1 MKCPKCQFENPAE
14 MHFCGKCG
22 AKLEKIC
29 SQCNSPNPSGFRFC
43 GKCGHDLTQLKE
55 SLAVNYSEPQSYTP
69 KHLTDKILA
78 SQSSLE
84 GERKQVTVL
93 FCDLVNSTALA
104 ERLGPEPMHALINEF
119 FGVGLSGVH
128 RYEGTINQF
137 LGDGFMALFGAP
149 IAHEDHA
156 RRAVLAAVE
165 IQRELREK
173 AADLARLSK
182 ERLAVRMG
190 LNTGLVI
197 VGAIGDDLRMDYTA
211 VGDTTNVAARLQ
223 RAASPGQI
231 VISDTTHSL
240 VTGYCTTRPLG
251 EFALKGKSEAIIAWE
266 VISVDEARTRIEVEA
281 ERGLTPFVGRERE
294 LQILSGCFA
303 QAREGNGQVV
313 FLVGEAGLGKSRLV
327 LEFRLRIG
335 TQATWL
341 EGHAMSFGRSMAFH
355 PLIDLLRRNFRIEE
369 DDPEAAIIERIEAS
383 VLRLGEEMRSILPYL
398 RYLLAV
404 DPGDP
409 TVKTMDPQ
417 LRRGEIFDSLRR
429 LMLRSAE
436 VRPQVLVFEDL
447 HWMDQATEDF
457 LTFLADSIPA
467 SRVLCL
473 FTYRPGYAH
482 PFGDRSYHTR
492 IALPNLSSEDTVQM
506 AQAMLA
512 TEHLPAELETLI
524 HKKAEG
530 NPFFVEEVVKS
541 LRDVGAIRRKGDRY
555 ELAKPLDEI
564 VVPDTIQDVLM
575 ARIDRLEEAPK
586 RTLQLA
592 SVIGREFTRRL
603 VDRLVDIRERTEA
616 YLQELK
622 AIELIYEKTLFP
634 ELAYMFKHALTQDVA
649 YHSLLEQRRKEL
661 HRIIGLAVEDLYA
674 DRLAEHYEVLGYHFA
689 KGEEWAKALE
699 YLCKAAEKA
708 TEAFATR
715 EAVALYD
722 EALEAAGQLG
732 DATGAETL
740 MGIHAAKAN
749 LYFALSDFE
758 GSRAEGEHLLALA
771 RRVRDQ
777 ASEAGALASMGWAS
791 LWAHDFDRGLEYS
804 RQAIEAADS
813 ADAKSPVAASQIT
826 TGLVHMLR
834 GHLDVAQ
841 KKLDQALTISRQ
853 AGDVIHE
860 AFSLSLAGL
869 VKNWEGEYTEA
880 SRLLSD
886 SLQISREHN
895 LSVPFLQALW
905 VKGLA
910 LVVNG
915 EYDEALS
922 TIKEGLALS
931 EKLGD
936 EVFGHRILNGLGWLY
951 SECGDLDRAIDLS
964 QQAAARARKR
974 GDAETISN
982 PELNLSDVFLAQ
994 GDLALAQ
1001 EALDGVYGLVRDP
1014 ATTDWMRWRFSM
1026 HLFGSFGVLWL
1037 ARGEPA
1043 KARKFTEQCL
1053 EIATRTNS
1061 RKYLVKGWLL
1071 KGQIALADRQ
1081 WGEAE
1086 KWLRQALTMAER
1098 IGNPTLCWKTHL
1110 AVGHLHAETK
1120 RSEMAQQ
1127 AYLAARN
1134 VIDGM
1139 KASTKNPELRASLES
1154 SPMFSQIY
1162 DLTTSNL

>member
-1 MKCPKCQFENPAE
+1 MKCSSCEAENPGDAKFCTDCGIPMEFRCPNCSSVTPAE
-14 MHFCGKCG
+14 RTFCK
-22 AKLEKIC
+22 E
-29 SQCNSPNPSGFRFC
+29 
-43 GKCGHDLTQLKE
+43 CGHNLRESKEPPCIDYTQ
-55 SLAVNYSEPQSYTP
+55 PQSYTP

-93 FCDLVNSTALA
+93 FCDLANSTALA
-104 ERLGPEPMHALINEF
+104 ERLGPEPMHTLINEF

-149 IAHEDHA
+149 IAREDHA
-156 RRAVLAAVE
+156 RRAVMAAVE
-165 IQRELREK
+165 IQRGLREK

-182 ERLAVRMG
+182 EGLAVRMG

-223 RAASPGQI
+223 QSASPGQI
-231 VISDTTHSL
+231 VTSDTTHRL

-251 EFALKGKSEAIIAWE
+251 EFALKGKSDAIIAWE

-281 ERGLTPFVGRERE
+281 ERGLTPFVGREHE
-294 LQILSGCFA
+294 LEILSSCFA
-303 QAREGNGQVV
+303 QAREGHGQIV

-335 TQATWL
+335 TQATWI

-355 PLIDLLRRNFRIEE
+355 PLIDFLRRNFRIEE
-369 DDPEAAIIERIEAS
+369 DDPEAAIIEKIEAS

-409 TVKTMDPQ
+409 AVKTMDPQ

-429 LMLRSAE
+429 LMLRAAE
-436 VRPQVLVFEDL
+436 VQPQVLVFEDL
-447 HWMDQATEDF
+447 HWMDQATEGF
-457 LTFLADSIPA
+457 LTFLADSIAA

-473 FTYRPGYAH
+473 FTYRPGYAY

-492 IALPNLSSEDTVQM
+492 IALPTLSGEDTMQM

-524 HKKAEG
+524 HQKAEG

-541 LRDVGAIRRKGDRY
+541 LRDVGAIRRHGDRY
-555 ELAKPLDEI
+555 ELTKPLDEI

-603 VDRLVDIRERTEA
+603 LDRLADIRERTEA

-661 HRIIGLAVEDLYA
+661 HRLIGLAIEELYA

-708 TEAFATR
+708 TGAFATR

-722 EALEAAGQLG
+722 EALEAARQLG
-732 DATGAETL
+732 DSTGAETL
-740 MGIHAAKAN
+740 MGIHGAKAN

-758 GSRAEGEHLLALA
+758 GSRAEGERLLALA
-771 RRVRDQ
+771 RSVGDQ

-791 LWAHDFDRGLEYS
+791 LWAHDLDRGLEYC

-813 ADAKSPVAASQIT
+813 ADAKSPVASSHIT
-826 TGLVHMLR
+826 TGLIHGVR

-853 AGDVIHE
+853 AGDVIPQ

-869 VKNWEGEYTEA
+869 VKNWEGEYAEA

-886 SLQISREHN
+886 SLQINREHN
-895 LSVPFLQALW
+895 LSVPFLHALW
-905 VKGLA
+905 VKGIA

-974 GDAETISN
+974 GDPETISN

-1026 HLFGSFGVLWL
+1026 HLFGSFGALWL

-1043 KARKFTEQCL
+1043 KAREFTEQCL

-1061 RKYLVKGWLL
+1061 RKYLVKGWRL

-1081 WGEAE
+1081 SGEAE

-1098 IGNPTLCWKTHL
+1098 IGNPTLRWKTHL

-1120 RSEMAQQ
+1120 RPEMARQ
-1127 AYLAARN
+1127 AYRAARN

-1154 SPMFSQIY
+1154 SPMFQEVY
-1162 DLTTSNL
+1162 DLTTLD